1 MPLTPG
7 AEVGDTIRE
16 LHTGKT
22 YRHTKKKFGKK
33 RAEKQ
38 SVAIAIRNRKKH
50 GNKTSKHKKSRRMAR
65 R

>member
-33 RAEKQ
+33 RADRQ
-38 SVAIAIRNRKKH
+38 AVAIAIRNRKKH
-50 GNKTSKHKKSRRMAR
+50 GKKPAKHRSRRMAR